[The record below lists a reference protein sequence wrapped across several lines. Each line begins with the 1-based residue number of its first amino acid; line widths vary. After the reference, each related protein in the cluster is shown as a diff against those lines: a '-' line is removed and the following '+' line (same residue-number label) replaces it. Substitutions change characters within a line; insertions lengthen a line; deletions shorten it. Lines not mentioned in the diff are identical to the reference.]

1 MSLQTIKNL
10 DLKEKAVI
18 LRIDI
23 NTEIVKGKVQDNP
36 RFKAHSETINFLK
49 KKKAKVII
57 LAHQGNPGGHD
68 FTSLEQHAKILN
80 KYTKIKFVK
89 DIIGEKAINS
99 IQNLKNGEALLLE
112 NIRFLKDEFYPGN
125 NKFIKILSE
134 KADIFVMDAFSV
146 CHRNQSSIVSFPK
159 FLPSYTGLVMEKEL
173 NNIEMVKNKSKN
185 ALFILGGKK
194 PKDLI
199 LILNNKIISTGTLSL
214 LCLIAKGYNLGKEQK
229 MLKNDLKF
237 INKLKI
243 NIKNIVT
250 PIDLAVS
257 INGKR
262 KNINISDLP
271 SKYPIYDIGDKTIKL
286 YGDEIKKAKV
296 IFFKGAVGKISD
308 KNFQK
313 GTKEILKAISRSRSF
328 SVISGGSSVSSID
341 KFKISKNSFSY
352 ISLSG
357 GALVHYLAGEK
368 LPGLEALK
376 RVRCKSM
383 I

>member
-10 DLKEKAVI
+10 DLKEKVVI

-23 NTEIVKGKVQDNP
+23 NTEIIRGQVQDNP

-57 LAHQGNPGGHD
+57 LAHQGNPGEHD
-68 FTSLEQHAKILN
+68 FTSLEQHAKILH

-89 DIIGEKAINS
+89 NIIGKKAINS
-99 IQNLKNGEALLLE
+99 IQDLKNGEALLLD
-112 NIRFLKDEFYPGN
+112 NVRFLKDEFNPGD
-125 NKFIKILSE
+125 NKFVKILSE
-134 KADIFVMDAFSV
+134 MADMFVMDAFSV
-146 CHRNQSSIVSFPK
+146 CHRNQSSIVSFPRL
-159 FLPSYTGLVMEKEL
+159 LPSYIGLVMENEL
-173 NNIEMVKNKSKN
+173 NNIERVKKNTKN
-185 ALFILGGKK
+185 ALFILGGVKV
-194 PKDLI
+194 KDLVPI
-199 LILNNKIISTGTLSL
+199 LKNNVLSTGTLSL
-214 LCLIAKGYNLGKEQK
+214 LCLIAKGYSLGKEK
-229 MLKNDLKF
+229 EILKNDLKF

-262 KNINISDLP
+262 KNINIDDLP

-286 YGDEIKKAKV
+286 YDNEIKKAKV

-328 SVISGGSSVSSID
+328 SVISGGSSASSID

-368 LPGLEALK
+368 LPGLEALTK
-376 RVRCKSM
+376 GK
-383 I
+383 